1 MSNSNKEFK
10 TTIQTLL
17 AIGNEQLIAAKNED
31 WETVEKKEEERQT
44 LLRNCFKNPPKQE
57 LHDLVRLAISKIREQ
72 ERQLITLTENARLL
86 TREKLQKL
94 QKGNK
99 VKKAY
104 QQDF

>member
-1 MSNSNKEFK
+1 MSNSNNQFK

-17 AIGNEQLIAAKNED
+17 AMGNEQLIAAKNED
-31 WETVEKKEEERQT
+31 WETVESKEKERQILLKRCFEPTPKEE
-44 LLRNCFKNPPKQE
+44 
-57 LHDLVRLAISKIREQ
+57 LHGLVRLAISKIKEQ
-72 ERQLITLTENARLL
+72 ERQLLALTQNGRRD
-86 TREKLQKL
+86 TREQLQKL